1 MNSLCCVF
9 GKVFYIMIEEKK
21 KALEKVRSDINKAYG
36 EGSIFYLGSDERSYV
51 KRLSSGSISLDVILG
66 GGYPV
71 GRIIEIFG
79 HESSGKTTLAL
90 TAIAHAQRKGG
101 IAAYID
107 VEQALDIK
115 YASDLGVDINSLVVS
130 QPDSGEDAL
139 QIAEVLLRSGAVDI
153 LVVDSVS
160 ALVPTAELEGDM
172 GDSHVGRQA
181 RLMGQALR
189 KLTPLAKKT
198 ESTVI
203 FINQLREK
211 VGVMFGNNEVTSGGR
226 SLKFF
231 SSVRLDVR
239 RINVIKQGDK
249 FLGNRV
255 RVRAVKNKV
264 APPLR
269 QIEFD
274 IMFGEGISRSG
285 DLLDLA
291 VELNIILKAGSW
303 YAYNDMKLGQGRD
316 KVKLY
321 LESNQELMDEI
332 EAKIREYYEL
342 QDKESCKEELSKDFS
357 TKKTIK
363 NNSKSISVIKE
374 SDRDHELGITKD
386 NITKEINDKTEEVV
400 NSQINDEEVEF
411 ESEDEVSIKGSSSII
426 NFNDNDE
433 KDSVKECMYNKDLI
447 MNKSV
452 IDKEDLVELDV
463 HDEEDESNV
472 SQSDLKVSKKLNID
486 EGDIEFLN
494 EEHTLG
500 DEAMDSEAETV
511 LDNISYIKI
520 IEEESEVLDN
530 DVVGLEDIDE
540 DKERLKE
547 DVSFEIVEEVISEY
561 DVKEDLSTDEIKES
575 SVVDDIQEDENDEIL
590 SESIVEDMESGDIK
604 EASTSEENDEK
615 NQTKNFNQL
624 NVFDFIMSVKY
635 H

>member
-1 MNSLCCVF
+1 
-9 GKVFYIMIEEKK
+9 MIEEKK
-21 KALEKVRSDINKAYG
+21 KVLEKVRSDINKAYG

-66 GGYPV
+66 GGYPI

-115 YASDLGVDINSLVVS
+115 YASDLGVDVNSLVVS

-139 QIAEVLLRSGAVDI
+139 QIAEVLLRSGAIDI

-239 RINVIKQGDK
+239 RVNVIKQGDK

-255 RVRAVKNKV
+255 RVRTVKNKV

-269 QIEFD
+269 
-274 IMFGEGISRSG
+274 
-285 DLLDLA
+285 
-291 VELNIILKAGSW
+291 
-303 YAYNDMKLGQGRD
+303 
-316 KVKLY
+316 
-321 LESNQELMDEI
+321 
-332 EAKIREYYEL
+332 
-342 QDKESCKEELSKDFS
+342 
-357 TKKTIK
+357 
-363 NNSKSISVIKE
+363 
-374 SDRDHELGITKD
+374 
-386 NITKEINDKTEEVV
+386 
-400 NSQINDEEVEF
+400 
-411 ESEDEVSIKGSSSII
+411 
-426 NFNDNDE
+426 
-433 KDSVKECMYNKDLI
+433 
-447 MNKSV
+447 
-452 IDKEDLVELDV
+452 
-463 HDEEDESNV
+463 
-472 SQSDLKVSKKLNID
+472 
-486 EGDIEFLN
+486 
-494 EEHTLG
+494 
-500 DEAMDSEAETV
+500 
-511 LDNISYIKI
+511 
-520 IEEESEVLDN
+520 
-530 DVVGLEDIDE
+530 
-540 DKERLKE
+540 
-547 DVSFEIVEEVISEY
+547 
-561 DVKEDLSTDEIKES
+561 
-575 SVVDDIQEDENDEIL
+575 
-590 SESIVEDMESGDIK
+590 
-604 EASTSEENDEK
+604 
-615 NQTKNFNQL
+615 
-624 NVFDFIMSVKY
+624 
-635 H
+635 

>member
-1 MNSLCCVF
+1 
-9 GKVFYIMIEEKK
+9 MIEEKK

-547 DVSFEIVEEVISEY
+547 DISFEIVEEVISEY

-624 NVFDFIMSVKY
+624 NVFDFIMSGKY

>member
-1 MNSLCCVF
+1 
-9 GKVFYIMIEEKK
+9 MIEEKK

>member
-1 MNSLCCVF
+1 
-9 GKVFYIMIEEKK
+9 MIEEKK

-494 EEHTLG
+494 EEHALG

>member
-1 MNSLCCVF
+1 
-9 GKVFYIMIEEKK
+9 MIEEKK

-433 KDSVKECMYNKDLI
+433 RDSMKECMYNKDLT

-452 IDKEDLVELDV
+452 IDKEEVVELDV

-624 NVFDFIMSVKY
+624 NVFDFIMSGKY

>member
-1 MNSLCCVF
+1 
-9 GKVFYIMIEEKK
+9 MIEEKK

-411 ESEDEVSIKGSSSII
+411 ESEDEVSIKVSSSII

-486 EGDIEFLN
+486 EGDIELLN

-547 DVSFEIVEEVISEY
+547 DISFEIVEEVISEY

-624 NVFDFIMSVKY
+624 NVFDFIMSGKY

>member
-1 MNSLCCVF
+1 MLCIRK
-9 GKVFYIMIEEKK
+9 GFYIMIEEKK
-21 KALEKVRSDINKAYG
+21 KVLEKVRSDINKVYG

-66 GGYPV
+66 GGYPI

-411 ESEDEVSIKGSSSII
+411 ESEDEVSIKVSSSII

-624 NVFDFIMSVKY
+624 NVFDFIMSGKY

>member
-1 MNSLCCVF
+1 
-9 GKVFYIMIEEKK
+9 MIEEKK

-411 ESEDEVSIKGSSSII
+411 ESEDEVSIKVSSSII

-500 DEAMDSEAETV
+500 DEAMDSEAETA

-624 NVFDFIMSVKY
+624 NVFDFIMSGKY

>member
-1 MNSLCCVF
+1 
-9 GKVFYIMIEEKK
+9 MIEEKK

-36 EGSIFYLGSDERSYV
+36 EGNIFYLGSDERSYV

-411 ESEDEVSIKGSSSII
+411 ESEDEVSIKVSSSII

-624 NVFDFIMSVKY
+624 NVFDFIMSGKY

>member
-1 MNSLCCVF
+1 
-9 GKVFYIMIEEKK
+9 MIEEKK

-530 DVVGLEDIDE
+530 DVVGVEDIDE